1 MKLQSLRAYPGVPGE
16 VVKRAD
22 KILENIDEHLEIS
35 QKKDIINKGESGF
48 GKTMALETVIYD
60 DICEKIKALDVNT
73 LTPIEALTKLYEFK
87 NMLDGK

>member
-1 MKLQSLRAYPGVPGE
+1 
-16 VVKRAD
+16 
-22 KILENIDEHLEIS
+22 
-35 QKKDIINKGESGF
+35 
-48 GKTMALETVIYD
+48 MALETVIYD